1 MAVTY
6 QKAEKVKGTGSEG
19 QEGERRYAEKYN
31 KLAKAFNDRLSYG
44 MGDPTWRL
52 FFYAHSSMR
61 SMVRMKPGFNSG
73 NVWQEPTQEDA
84 WWKVYSH
91 IIPEPS
97 MFTEDGYKDSTKNN
111 SATFGWPTG
120 NIGRFQGP
128 NTRNPLV
135 AYVFGTAGNTVD
147 WFYDSE
153 KLPPEWF
160 RTQLV
165 KLNLDF
171 ENVHGSNA
179 VDIRDGAKEWT
190 DNIGDRDIANDGTK
204 ATPVPLV
211 DSFMF
216 YDPKLN
222 KTNNPLRSDLVG
234 VSGTHSPV
242 TLAEMWL
249 MAKIQRGV
257 VVPEVNVPLN
267 QDDYK
272 SAMTHAAAPAYM
284 TARWYYDYYI
294 HWRSPHGKTPP
305 LYGPSPE
312 VVGLCPWLDERFP
325 PIPIYEYIFSP
336 IDSSTHPKLRFKTAC
351 SYESERL
358 YGVRREYDHYLLM
371 FWDGKYT
378 DPILGKRKK
387 GNLKL
392 PYKHYYEGPYTGG
405 GRLTKRE
412 AEKDQIDS
420 ALNFYNSSFRKHFSA
435 NISKEIF
442 SKYLVETDKGRTG
455 LPEDKRYDNLSE
467 ATFDVPTWGF
477 EFEKFFKKQYALAPA
492 LGAVNWKDGFVK
504 EDEEKEH
511 LYEPQYPFLAQ
522 LNRVSFASSIIG
534 MGITHPVTGSLT
546 NYSQRLAPFVQG
558 YDIDG
563 ISPGPWGENNF
574 SLLTSSITSGDDRYP
589 DASGHMLSV
598 EYFYQTKFCIAGYYA
613 VGCGIAV
620 ANGSPTEV
628 HLKMLQYKK
637 EVYDRLG
644 TCEGCSDPD
653 PNGRR
658 RGPNGCPSYK
668 TECEDDGGTWTD
680 PPDPVVH
687 KTHRISAAV
696 TTVPGSG
703 FCVENYGAD
712 AGDQSVDQEEINSQ
726 PTSIDCQNAGYTWV
740 EEGVFQKLYYFDEGE
755 EILLADR
762 IVEIEPES
770 NIRLL
775 LEPKFQ
781 DTSVKRYYR
790 LGYNNV
796 KLEAS
801 NSWSG
806 VGVELAVVLRMKPD
820 LPDAMLMLRLASSG
834 LGSDNQQVAVKER
847 WGGNTDD
854 KISSAIG
861 KGVDTK
867 GDMLFSTYE
876 GDGRNSEVEPDVT
889 MAPKMIWENYNNYGI
904 IKNLFG
910 ASNLPHKM
918 GKQYGRTD
926 SESYTKQR
934 MDENIAAGGE
944 AGEVAN
950 TDMPINANPIY
961 DSAREMVHR
970 HLRMVPRTHLVDYQV
985 LIDENDHVCMKQ
997 DSPDGLTT
1005 RWAELPEIETEV
1017 ECKRLDTK
1025 GDSTYTWALGR
1036 TKSILTF
1043 NRYVDMYG
1051 DPNVPSLGNL
1061 HDETLTEDSVNPN
1074 VIGPKEPGP
1083 DDVGP

>member
-1 MAVTY
+1 MAVAY
-6 QKAEKVKGTGSEG
+6 QKAERVKGTGSEG
-19 QEGERRYAEKYN
+19 EDGEQRYAEKYN

-61 SMVRMKPGFNSG
+61 SMVRMKPGFNAQTI
-73 NVWQEPTQEDA
+73 WQEPTQEDA

-97 MFTEDGYKDSTKNN
+97 MFTEEGYKDSTKND
-111 SATFGWPTG
+111 SATFSWPTG

-135 AYVFGTAGNTVD
+135 AYIFGTAGNTVD

-165 KLNLDF
+165 KLNLDYVNIHG
-171 ENVHGSNA
+171 ENVT
-179 VDIRDGAKEWT
+179 DIRDGAKEWVRVG
-190 DNIGDRDIANDGTK
+190 GDGEDIDIDDVIA
-204 ATPVPLV
+204 VPLV

-222 KTNNPLRSDLVG
+222 RTNSPENARLVG
-234 VSGTHSPV
+234 AAERSHSPV

-257 VVPEVNVPLN
+257 VVPWVNTPRN
-267 QDDYK
+267 RDNYRA
-272 SAMTHAAAPAYM
+272 AMTHAAAPAYM

-325 PIPIYEYIFSP
+325 PMPIYEYIFSP
-336 IDSSTHPKLRFKTAC
+336 IDSSTHPKLKFKTAC
-351 SYESERL
+351 SYEPERL
-358 YGVRREYDHYLLM
+358 SAVRREYDHYLLM
-371 FWDGKYT
+371 FWDGRYT
-378 DPILGKRKK
+378 DPILGERKK
-387 GNLKL
+387 GNLRL

-405 GRLTKRE
+405 GRLTKIA
-412 AEKDQIDS
+412 AEKDQMDS

-442 SKYLVETDKGRTG
+442 SKYLVETDTGRTG
-455 LPEDKRYDNLSE
+455 LPEDRRYDNLSE

-492 LGAVNWKDGFVK
+492 MGAVNWKDSFVN
-504 EDEEKEH
+504 EGDESEP
-511 LYEPQYPFLAQ
+511 LYEPEYPFFVVL
-522 LNRVSFASSIIG
+522 RSEIFFSG
-534 MGITHPVTGSLT
+534 VTRPLT
-546 NYSQRLAPFVQG
+546 DLPKFREYRQKLAPLVLG
-558 YDIDG
+558 YNIKNVA
-563 ISPGPWGENNF
+563 PGPWGENNF
-574 SLLTSSITSGDDRYP
+574 SLL
-589 DASGHMLSV
+589 ASNISARGSHFPVHSFLL
-598 EYFYQTKFCIAGYYA
+598 EHFCIAGYYA

-637 EVYDRLG
+637 EVYEREG
-644 TCEGCSDPD
+644 TCEGCSNPD
-653 PNGRR
+653 PNDRTN
-658 RGPNGCPSYK
+658 GPSGCPRYK
-668 TECEDDGGTWTD
+668 SLCEDDGGTWTD

-712 AGDQSVDQEEINSQ
+712 YVAFGGNDQEEIKSQTNS
-726 PTSIDCQNAGYTWV
+726 TACQDAGYSWV
-740 EEGVFQKLYYFDEGE
+740 EEGVFQKLYYFDDGE
-755 EILLADR
+755 EILMADR
-762 IVEIEPES
+762 IIEIEQES
-770 NIRLL
+770 DIRLL
-775 LEPKFQ
+775 EEPSFQ

-790 LGYNNV
+790 LGFNDV

-847 WGGNTDD
+847 WGGDTDD

-861 KGVDTK
+861 KGMDTK

-876 GDGRNSEVEPDVT
+876 GDGRNSQVEPDIT
-889 MAPKMIWENYNNYGI
+889 MAPKMIWANYNNYGI

-910 ASNLPHKM
+910 MPNLPHKM
-918 GKQYGRTD
+918 GKEYGRTD
-926 SESYTKQR
+926 SEAYTKQR
-934 MDENIAAGGE
+934 MDENIAAGRE

-950 TDMPINANPIY
+950 TDLPINTNPIY
-961 DSAREMVHR
+961 DSAREMTHR
-970 HLRMVPRTHLVDYQV
+970 HLRMIPRTHLVDYQI
-985 LIDENDHVCMKQ
+985 LIDGEDYVCKKQ

-1005 RWAELPEIETEV
+1005 RWTELPEIETEI
-1017 ECKRLDTK
+1017 ECKKLDTR
-1025 GDSTYTWALGR
+1025 GDSTYAWVLGR

-1061 HDETLTEDSVNPN
+1061 HDESLTEQGVNPN
-1074 VIGPKEPGP
+1074 VIPPSESGP
-1083 DDVGP
+1083 